1 MLTILIVI
9 GLLIVIFVFL
19 AIAKQYIVKLNTVI
33 GFQRF
38 IWEYLL
44 LEPFV
49 FVIKWM
55 PGGWGIAARIL
66 LYKVLL
72 KKMGKHVVIRDG
84 VKVLYP
90 ERVSI
95 GDYSGIND
103 WCLLDG
109 TGGIEIGKYVRLA
122 PKVEIMTSNHIHANP
137 NVPIKLQ
144 GLEMKR
150 VVIEDDVWVGIGALI
165 VPGVHVGNGVVI
177 AGHAV
182 VTKNVPPYSIV
193 AGIPAKVIGQRT

>member
-1 MLTILIVI
+1 M
-9 GLLIVIFVFL
+9 
-19 AIAKQYIVKLNTVI
+19 
-33 GFQRF
+33 
-38 IWEYLL
+38 
-44 LEPFV
+44 
-49 FVIKWM
+49 
-55 PGGWGIAARIL
+55 L
-66 LYKVLL
+66 LYNVLL
-72 KKMGKHVVIRDG
+72 KKIRKYVVIRDG
-84 VKVLYP
+84 VKVLYSK
-90 ERVSI
+90 RISI
-95 GDYSGIND
+95 GDYSGLND

-109 TGGIEIGKYVRLA
+109 TGGIEIDKYVRLA